1 MLFRSLVHT
10 LWRKV
15 LPSECGRANDE
26 LNDQIYRLLC
36 SKRWQTVS
44 ELGTFSM
51 SDPML
56 AGSSDIQ
63 KRIRLIN
70 TAIAL
75 KNLKRENEMG
85 KLLTSVD
92 WSASVRDFR
101 LAVCIL
107 NDQVDEALAIMKQIG
122 KRGELIHEISY
133 HQWPLF
139 NSLRESAP
147 FHKVYEEV
155 FGYPFYLR
163 AEKNAEDARTK
174 LEIGRAHV

>member
-1 MLFRSLVHT
+1 
-10 LWRKV
+10 
-15 LPSECGRANDE
+15 
-26 LNDQIYRLLC
+26 
-36 SKRWQTVS
+36 
-44 ELGTFSM
+44 
-51 SDPML
+51 
-56 AGSSDIQ
+56 
-63 KRIRLIN
+63 
-70 TAIAL
+70 
-75 KNLKRENEMG
+75 MG

-174 LEIGRAHV
+174 LEQAIDHVPSTTSPTETKEKSEGKYAAPKTAKRRAKNQPRAAS